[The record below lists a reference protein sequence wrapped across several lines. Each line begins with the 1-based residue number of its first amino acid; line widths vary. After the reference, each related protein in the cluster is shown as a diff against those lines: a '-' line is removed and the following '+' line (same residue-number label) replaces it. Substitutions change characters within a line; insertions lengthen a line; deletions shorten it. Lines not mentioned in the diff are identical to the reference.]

1 MGLESATTIA
11 ELVITNPDGDDKL
24 NQGDNHIRM
33 VKDVLKLIFPGV
45 GGLGFDEPILATET
59 QLNFSQGLTGNIQD
73 QLDNHEIRI
82 SANTSAIANILETGT
97 KMMFYQNAAPT
108 GWTIDTTVT
117 DHMLRIVDGTTL
129 EGGVTGGT
137 SDPVDNTHTHTTGD
151 HALTELEMPSHSHN
165 AKVAGHFIQR
175 LGGTLW
181 QKIDYDGTGTQH
193 YYASSTDPTGG
204 GNAHNHGVTGEQTWV
219 PRFANIILCEKS
231 APTPS
236 P

>member
-108 GWTIDTTVT
+108 GWTIDATVT
-117 DHMLRIVDGTTL
+117 DHMLRIVDGTILAGGAAGGTDDPVLNDKVPTHTHPFTTGLAGNHTHTIPTRSSTAGFSDPSPAWGANAGTLGTSSASTL
-129 EGGVTGGT
+129 EGE
-137 SDPVDNTHTHTTGD
+137 HTHAGTTDSNGS
-151 HALTELEMPSHSHN
+151 PS
-165 AKVAGHFIQR
+165 
-175 LGGTLW
+175 
-181 QKIDYDGTGTQH
+181 D
-193 YYASSTDPTGG
+193 
-204 GNAHNHGVTGEQTWV
+204 WV
-219 PRFANIILCEKS
+219 PRFANCILAVKD
-231 APTPS
+231 
-236 P
+236 